1 MMNDEIEEKPKRKK
15 TPTPLSAG
23 TQTSPQMQ
31 ETHLG
36 GEKAQVYF
44 TREMW
49 KGVKEV
55 FKCARCGAFRDTR
68 DEMIEHVLL
77 HFPKSEQESIL
88 EKLLKE

>member
-1 MMNDEIEEKPKRKK
+1 MNDEAKDKQKRKAPL
-15 TPTPLSAG
+15 PTP
-23 TQTSPQMQ
+23 PQM
-31 ETHLG
+31 EERHLER
-36 GEKAQVYF
+36 GEKKVVYF

-55 FKCARCGAFRDTR
+55 LKCAKCGEFRDTR

>member
-1 MMNDEIEEKPKRKK
+1 MNDEVEEKPKRKK
-15 TPTPLSAG
+15 ITAPLSAG
-23 TQTSPQMQ
+23 TLTSPQMQ
-31 ETHLG
+31 GTHLG
-36 GEKAQVYF
+36 GRDTVVYF

-55 FKCARCGAFRDTR
+55 FKCARCGQFRNTR

>member
-1 MMNDEIEEKPKRKK
+1 MNDEAKDKQKRKAPL
-15 TPTPLSAG
+15 PTP
-23 TQTSPQMQ
+23 PQM
-31 ETHLG
+31 EERHLER
-36 GEKAQVYF
+36 GEKKVVYF

-55 FKCARCGAFRDTR
+55 LKCACGEFRDTR

>member
-1 MMNDEIEEKPKRKK
+1 MEEEKQKRKK
-15 TPTPLSAG
+15 APLSAG
-23 TQTSPQMQ
+23 TQTSP
-31 ETHLG
+31 HLEEHKMG
-36 GEKAQVYF
+36 GEKSEVYF

-55 FKCARCGAFRDTR
+55 LKCAKCGQFRNTR